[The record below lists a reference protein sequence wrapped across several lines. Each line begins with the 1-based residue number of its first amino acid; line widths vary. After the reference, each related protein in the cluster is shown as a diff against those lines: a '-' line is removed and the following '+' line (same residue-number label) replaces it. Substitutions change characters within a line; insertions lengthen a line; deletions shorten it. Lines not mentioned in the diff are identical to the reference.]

1 VPSGFADFDDA
12 FFRPSVNA
20 LQPYQPGKPVEDVQ
34 RELGLERV
42 IKLASNEGPFGP
54 LPAALEAMRAAAADL
69 NRYPDGGTYRLH
81 AALAERHGV
90 ALEEVCAGAG
100 ADGCIDML
108 SQGILD
114 PGDEVVCGWPSFPSY
129 VIYARKQGAE
139 ARLVP
144 LRDLRYDLDALLAA
158 VTPRTKLVYICL
170 PNNPTGTMNT
180 TGELDAYFE
189 RVPDHVLTV
198 VDQAYFE
205 YIDRDDYPDAVER
218 YLKGGRRVVVL
229 RTFSKIY
236 GLAGERVGYAVGP
249 ARCIAAMAKVRRPF
263 DLTATAQLAA
273 VASMDDAAE
282 IARRR
287 AVNAEGLER
296 LTAILREHGL
306 DPAPSVGNFVYVETG
321 ADAND
326 LFERLLREG
335 IIVRPLAGFGSPT
348 AVRISVGTP
357 EELDEFAAAL
367 GRVLARA

>member
-1 VPSGFADFDDA
+1 MPSGFADFDDA

-34 RELGLERV
+34 RELGLARV

-54 LPAALEAMRAAAADL
+54 LPAALEAMEEAAGGL

-81 AALAERHGV
+81 AALADRHGV
-90 ALEEVCAGAG
+90 AFDEVCAGAG

-108 SQGILD
+108 SQAILD

-129 VIYARKQGAE
+129 VIYARRQGAGTT
-139 ARLVP
+139 LVP
-144 LRDLRYDLDALLAA
+144 LRDLRYDLDSLLAA
-158 VTPRTKLVYICL
+158 ITPRTKLVYICL
-170 PNNPTGTMNT
+170 PNNPTGTTNT
-180 TGELDAYFE
+180 TGELDAFFD
-189 RVPDHVLTV
+189 RVPEHVLTV

-263 DLTATAQLAA
+263 DVTATAQIAA
-273 VASMDDAAE
+273 VASMGDDAE

-287 AVNAEGLER
+287 AVNADGLVR
-296 LTAILREHGL
+296 LDAILREHGL

-321 ADAND
+321 ADANE

-335 IIVRPLAGFGSPT
+335 VIVRPLAGFGSPT
-348 AVRISVGTP
+348 AIRVSVGTP

-367 GRVLARA
+367 GRVLA